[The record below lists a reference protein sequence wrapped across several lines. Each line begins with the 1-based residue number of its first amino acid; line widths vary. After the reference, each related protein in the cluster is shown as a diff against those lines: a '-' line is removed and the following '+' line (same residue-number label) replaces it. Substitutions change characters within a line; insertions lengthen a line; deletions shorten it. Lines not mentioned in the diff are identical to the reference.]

1 MQLHRTFYVG
11 RLKKYHPSAI
21 PNVHTSMDST
31 PTFQRDG
38 PLPLIDASR
47 WIVEQIV
54 DHDTHQLC
62 GARGGQPGES
72 PRGQSPAE
80 Q

>member
-11 RLKKYHPSAI
+11 HLKKYHPSAI

-31 PTFQRDG
+31 PTFKRDR

-62 GARGGQPGES
+62 GARGGQSGES

-80 Q
+80 L